1 MRPCRG
7 LPWLP
12 EYARLPIRQSRGC
25 MVPVLVIGIVVLL
38 GVALAMMLRQRHQRQ
53 RQLAVAELLDAAD
66 GLEARLREARVEI
79 ESVSDSADDPVQE
92 ALREM
97 LRQRLWVQQ
106 HGKTA
111 SLADLRRVRD
121 AIRQA
126 RERVERQLA
135 RVELARA
142 VL

>member
-1 MRPCRG
+1 M
-7 LPWLP
+7 
-12 EYARLPIRQSRGC
+12 
-25 MVPVLVIGIVVLL
+25 LVIGIVVLL
-38 GVALAMMLRQRHQRQ
+38 GVALAMVLRQRHQ

-126 RERVERQLA
+126 RERLERQLA
-135 RVELARA
+135 RVELART

>member
-1 MRPCRG
+1 M
-7 LPWLP
+7 
-12 EYARLPIRQSRGC
+12 
-25 MVPVLVIGIVVLL
+25 PVLVIGIVVLL
-38 GVALAMMLRQRHQRQ
+38 GVALAMVLRQLHQRQ

-126 RERVERQLA
+126 RERLERQLA
-135 RVELARA
+135 RVELART